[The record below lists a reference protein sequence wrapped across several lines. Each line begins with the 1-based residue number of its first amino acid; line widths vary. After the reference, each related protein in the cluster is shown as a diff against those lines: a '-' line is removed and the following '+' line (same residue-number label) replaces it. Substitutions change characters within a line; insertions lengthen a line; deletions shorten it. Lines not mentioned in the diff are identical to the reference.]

1 MLVGT
6 GAFQSIAMRQ
16 CLKLSNYYFKVVVF
30 ALLLM
35 AVLVL
40 LTRTTDPA
48 PQKTYDVGSEKT
60 DMEAFQKTRKDNFT
74 DHFDVGLER
83 KMSPKLRRLHRKIM
97 TEYNTAD
104 LNNAKQTTE
113 WIDERKEWIEH
124 FPYKPVYHP
133 TIKYHVP
140 LTERQL
146 DTVFSNEV
154 DTINEVKDNIWKNVG
169 TASEYSRL
177 ISMRY
182 NLEREL
188 EDKKRPYRE
197 YRAMISQHGYM
208 KNFHSNILRYTE
220 EFEMMYHVFVDEGV
234 DNPMALGTTF
244 NLLIEFQIEEKNN
257 PGVWNE
263 NKERYFEQIKYAIM
277 DPSYYVYGE
286 VPSLQAASL
295 IRDRIINDI
304 PADELV
310 NYYSTFLFGYYQ
322 EHEESLKEGDPL
334 LIPVGPSYTAGEDE
348 LVERR
353 VPRIVL
359 ESHPGYLVPISE
371 LLPDGQ

>member
-6 GAFQSIAMRQ
+6 RAFQSIAIRQ
-16 CLKLSNYYFKVVVF
+16 RFKLSNYYFKVTVF

-35 AVLVL
+35 VVLVL
-40 LTRTTDPA
+40 LTRTTNPA
-48 PQKTYDVGSEKT
+48 SRKIYDVGSEKT
-60 DMEAFQKTRKDNFT
+60 DIEAPQKTRKDNYT
-74 DHFDVGLER
+74 DPFDTGLER

-104 LNNAKQTTE
+104 LNDAKQAAQ
-113 WIDERKEWIEH
+113 WIDERKEWIEN
-124 FPYKPVYHP
+124 FPYEPVYHP
-133 TIKYHVP
+133 TMKYHVP

-146 DTVFSNEV
+146 DTVFSKEL
-154 DTINEVKDNIWKNVG
+154 DAISEVKNNIRTNVG
-169 TASEYSRL
+169 TASEHIRL
-177 ISMRY
+177 ISMCD
-182 NLEREL
+182 NLVREL

-197 YRAMISQHGYM
+197 YRAAISQHGYM
-208 KNFHSNILRYTE
+208 KNFHSNILRYTK
-220 EFEMMYHVFVDEGV
+220 EFEMMHHVFVDEGV

-244 NLLIEFQIEEKNN
+244 NLLIEFQIEERNN
-257 PGVWNE
+257 PRVWTE
-263 NKERYFEQIKYAIM
+263 NKKRYFAQIKNAIT
-277 DPSYYVYGE
+277 DPSCYVYGE

-310 NYYSTFLFGYYQ
+310 DYYSTFLFGYYR

-348 LVERR
+348 LVDRR

>member
-16 CLKLSNYYFKVVVF
+16 CLKLRNYYFKVVVF
-30 ALLLM
+30 ALLLT

-40 LTRTTDPA
+40 LTRTTNPA
-48 PQKTYDVGSEKT
+48 SRKTYDVGSEKT
-60 DMEAFQKTRKDNFT
+60 DMEAPQKTRKDNFT
-74 DHFDVGLER
+74 DHFDAGLER

-104 LNNAKQTTE
+104 LNNAKQAAE
-113 WIDERKEWIEH
+113 WIDERKEWIEN
-124 FPYKPVYHP
+124 FPYKPVYHS
-133 TIKYHVP
+133 TMKYHVP

-154 DTINEVKDNIWKNVG
+154 DALNEVKDNRSTNVG
-169 TASEYSRL
+169 TASETSRL

-208 KNFHSNILRYTE
+208 KNFHSNILRYTK

-295 IRDRIINDI
+295 IRDQIINDI

-322 EHEESLKEGDPL
+322 KHEESLKEGDPL

-348 LVERR
+348 LIDRR
-353 VPRIVL
+353 VHRIIL
-359 ESHPGYLVPISE
+359 ESDPGYFIPISE